1 MLVCVYLNCA
11 QFVLLSRVIVHHH
24 DKIIANVSLFVAA
37 TLVALPV
44 WHQCGY
50 VKDSCRDTIS
60 FIICK
65 LQTGCREKINIYCM
79 CVFPDT
85 HTHTH
90 TLHDVVMPAVGELSI
105 ISILVKPSK
114 ENLVWIAVFQMD

>member
-24 DKIIANVSLFVAA
+24 DKIVANVSLFVAA

-65 LQTGCREKINIYCM
+65 LQTGCKEKINIYCM

-85 HTHTH
+85 PC
-90 TLHDVVMPAVGELSI
+90 MMS
-105 ISILVKPSK
+105 SC
-114 ENLVWIAVFQMD
+114 QQ